1 MTQEIGSTNNNNERR
16 SPHIVIED
24 GQTGLPFSK
33 GLHASE
39 VMVTGLSPSRAYQ
52 VAEVVEERLLAR
64 GAPSVS
70 SDELSV
76 LTLSAVEDLAGE
88 RYAENYR
95 RWREVAAL
103 DVPVVV
109 LIGGTTGVGKSTLAT
124 QLATRLGIV
133 RVVATDAVREVMRA
147 LFSRELMPSLHTS
160 SFEAGSVLREPPSRD
175 AVVVGFR
182 EQTAAVAVG
191 VNALLERAAV
201 EQTSLIIEG
210 AHVVPG
216 FVDPSRWRD
225 RMLAVPLIISVEDE
239 DSHRSHFAARAA
251 DHSGRAANRY
261 LTEFENIRRVQ
272 RYIKSQALSHGV
284 PVLPNYD
291 FDRTLAAIIDLV
303 MDRATE
309 RAVGHASPVGVATEG
324 GGR

>member
-1 MTQEIGSTNNNNERR
+1 MTQEIGSTNNDERR

-39 VMVTGLSPSRAYQ
+39 VMVAGLSPSRAYQ

-64 GAPSVS
+64 RAPSVS
-70 SDELSV
+70 SDELSE
-76 LTLSAVEDLAGE
+76 LTVSAVEELAGE

-216 FVDPSRWRD
+216 FVDPSRWQD
-225 RMLAVPLIISVEDE
+225 RALPVPLILSVEDE
-239 DSHRSHFAARAA
+239 DAHRSHFAARAA
-251 DHSGRAANRY
+251 DRSGRAANRY
-261 LTEFENIRRVQ
+261 LMEFDNIRRVQ

-309 RAVGHASPVGVATEG
+309 RAVRHVTSVGVGTEG

>member
-39 VMVTGLSPSRAYQ
+39 VMVAGLSPSRAYQ

-64 GAPSVS
+64 RAPSVS
-70 SDELSV
+70 SEELSE
-76 LTLSAVEDLAGE
+76 LTLSAVEELAGE

-216 FVDPSRWRD
+216 FVDPSRWQD
-225 RMLAVPLIISVEDE
+225 RALPVPLILSVEDE
-239 DSHRSHFAARAA
+239 DAHRSHFAARAA
-251 DHSGRAANRY
+251 DRSGRAANRY
-261 LTEFENIRRVQ
+261 LTEFDNIRRVQ

-309 RAVGHASPVGVATEG
+309 RAVGLATPVGVATEG
-324 GGR
+324 GAR

>member
-1 MTQEIGSTNNNNERR
+1 
-16 SPHIVIED
+16 
-24 GQTGLPFSK
+24 
-33 GLHASE
+33 
-39 VMVTGLSPSRAYQ
+39 
-52 VAEVVEERLLAR
+52 
-64 GAPSVS
+64 
-70 SDELSV
+70 
-76 LTLSAVEDLAGE
+76 
-88 RYAENYR
+88 
-95 RWREVAAL
+95 
-103 DVPVVV
+103 
-109 LIGGTTGVGKSTLAT
+109 
-124 QLATRLGIV
+124 
-133 RVVATDAVREVMRA
+133 MRA

-191 VNALLERAAV
+191 VNALLERAAL

-216 FVDPSRWRD
+216 FVDPSRWQD
-225 RMLAVPLIISVEDE
+225 RALAVPLILSVEDE
-239 DSHRSHFAARAA
+239 DAHRSHFAARAA

-309 RAVGHASPVGVATEG
+309 RAVGHATPVGVATEG

>member
-1 MTQEIGSTNNNNERR
+1 MTPINDAKIKKEQR
-16 SPHIVIED
+16 SPQIVIED
-24 GQTGLPFSK
+24 GQSGLPYSK

-39 VMVTGLSPSRAYQ
+39 VMATGLSPSRAYEI
-52 VAEVVEERLLAR
+52 AEAVEERLLAR
-64 GAPSVS
+64 GTPSV
-70 SDELSV
+70 
-76 LTLSAVEDLAGE
+76 TSADLAEVTMATVAELAGE
-88 RYAENYR
+88 RYADNYR
-95 RWREVAAL
+95 RWREVEAL

-147 LFSRELMPSLHTS
+147 LFSHELMPSLHTS
-160 SFEAGSVLREPPSRD
+160 SFEAGSVLREPPSRE
-175 AVVVGFR
+175 AAVVGFR

-191 VNALLERAAV
+191 LNALLERAAM

-216 FVDPSRWRD
+216 FVDASTWED
-225 RMLAVPLIISVEDE
+225 RVLAVPLVLTVEDE
-239 DSHRSHFAARAA
+239 DAHRSHFAARAA
-251 DHSGRAANRY
+251 DHAGRAANRY
-261 LTEFENIRRVQ
+261 LMEFRNIRRVQ

-309 RAVGHASPVGVATEG
+309 WASRSARPVGLATEG

>member
-1 MTQEIGSTNNNNERR
+1 MSQKIKPTKKEQR
-16 SPHIVIED
+16 SPQIVIED
-24 GQTGLPFSK
+24 GQSGLPYSK

-39 VMVTGLSPSRAYQ
+39 VMVAGLPPSRAYEI
-52 VAEVVEERLLAR
+52 AETVEERLLAR
-64 GAPSVS
+64 GTPSVTS
-70 SDELSV
+70 RDLAE
-76 LTLSAVEDLAGE
+76 LTLSVVDELAGE

-95 RWREVAAL
+95 RWREVEEL

-109 LIGGTTGVGKSTLAT
+109 LIGGATGIGKSTLAT

-147 LFSRELMPSLHTS
+147 LFSREMMPSLHTS
-160 SFEAGSVLREPPSRD
+160 SFEAGSVLREPPSKD

-191 VNALLERAAV
+191 LNALLERAAV

-216 FVDPSRWRD
+216 FVDASRWED
-225 RMLAVPLIISVEDE
+225 RVLPVPLVLTVEDE
-239 DSHRSHFAARAA
+239 DAHRSHFAARAA
-251 DHSGRAANRY
+251 DRAGRAANRY
-261 LTEFENIRRVQ
+261 LMEFDNIRRVQ

-303 MDRATE
+303 ME
-309 RAVGHASPVGVATEG
+309 RAAERTARPARPAGLATEG

>member
-1 MTQEIGSTNNNNERR
+1 MTNEIGSTNNNNERR

-64 GAPSVS
+64 SAPSVS
-70 SDELSV
+70 SDELSE
-76 LTLSAVEDLAGE
+76 LTLSAVEELAGE

-160 SFEAGSVLREPPSRD
+160 SFEAASVLREPPSRD

-191 VNALLERAAV
+191 VNALLERAAL

-216 FVDPSRWRD
+216 FVDPSRWQD
-225 RMLAVPLIISVEDE
+225 RALAVPLILSVEDE
-239 DSHRSHFAARAA
+239 DAHRSHFAARAA

-261 LTEFENIRRVQ
+261 LTEFESIRRVQ

-309 RAVGHASPVGVATEG
+309 RAVGQTTPVGVATEG
-324 GGR
+324 GVR

>member
-1 MTQEIGSTNNNNERR
+1 MTPKIGSTNDKEHR

-24 GQTGLPFSK
+24 GQSGLPYSK

-39 VMVTGLSPSRAYQ
+39 VMATGLSPSRAYE
-52 VAEVVEERLLAR
+52 VAEIVEERLLER
-64 GAPSVS
+64 RTPSVTS
-70 SDELSV
+70 EVLAE
-76 LTLSAVEDLAGE
+76 LTLAAVDELAGE

-95 RWREVAAL
+95 RWRAVEAL

-147 LFSRELMPSLHTS
+147 LFSRALMPSLHTS

-175 AVVVGFR
+175 AVIVGFR

-191 VNALLERAAV
+191 VNALLERAAA

-216 FVDPSRWRD
+216 FVDPSRWQD
-225 RMLAVPLIISVEDE
+225 RVLAVPLILTVED
-239 DSHRSHFAARAA
+239 DDAHRSHFAARAA

-309 RAVGHASPVGVATEG
+309 RAGHATPVGVATEG
-324 GGR
+324 GGA

>member
-1 MTQEIGSTNNNNERR
+1 MTPKVRASTKKEQR
-16 SPHIVIED
+16 SPQIVIED
-24 GQTGLPFSK
+24 EQTGLPYSK

-39 VMVTGLSPSRAYQ
+39 VMATGLSPSRAYEI
-52 VAEVVEERLLAR
+52 AEAVEERLLAR
-64 GAPSVS
+64 GTPSVTS
-70 SDELSV
+70 EDLAE
-76 LTLSAVEDLAGE
+76 LTLSTVDELAGE
-88 RYAENYR
+88 RYADNYR
-95 RWREVAAL
+95 RWREVEAL
-103 DVPVVV
+103 NVPVVV
-109 LIGGTTGVGKSTLAT
+109 LIGGATGVGKSTLAT

-191 VNALLERAAV
+191 LNALLERAAL

-216 FVDPSRWRD
+216 FVDASSWED
-225 RMLAVPLIISVEDE
+225 RVLAVPLVLTVEDE

-261 LTEFENIRRVQ
+261 LMEFQNIRRVQ

-309 RAVGHASPVGVATEG
+309 RAARSARPVGLATEG

>member
-1 MTQEIGSTNNNNERR
+1 MTQEIGSTINNNERR

-39 VMVTGLSPSRAYQ
+39 VMVAGLSPSRAYQ

-64 GAPSVS
+64 RAPSVS
-70 SDELSV
+70 SEELSE
-76 LTLSAVEDLAGE
+76 LTLSAVEELAGE

-216 FVDPSRWRD
+216 FVDPSRWQD
-225 RMLAVPLIISVEDE
+225 RALPVPLILSVEDE
-239 DSHRSHFAARAA
+239 DAHRSHFAARAA
-251 DHSGRAANRY
+251 DRSGRAANRY
-261 LTEFENIRRVQ
+261 LTEFDNIRRVQ

-309 RAVGHASPVGVATEG
+309 RAVGHVTSVGVATEG